1 MPKRTRRRAYY
12 NEFEPYAAEWLRNL
26 IREGLISNGDV
37 DERSI
42 LDVTAQDIKEY
53 TQVHLFAG
61 IGGWSYAIRLA
72 GWEDDESVWTGSCP
86 CPPFSSAGKRQACPS
101 CEEHA
106 AVPHPYKTGIFVCSM
121 CDRQWY
127 ADERHLWPEM
137 LRLISE
143 CRPAVC
149 FGEQVASSDG
159 RLWLAGV
166 RATLE
171 ALGYGVG
178 AADLCAAG
186 IGAPHIRQRLWWVA
200 DSKCDAS
207 KQGWATD
214 ESREGTG
221 AQDTGTS
228 TQSGRCGVFGRVA
241 NSTSRGSIKTA
252 RPVEANQ
259 DGPTDARP
267 DVPGQHAQGL
277 SGRGRSRGVGDTDK
291 CREGPVRGVQ
301 KMPRIERE
309 GSACGL
315 GNSAG
320 KQVGS
325 SGQSRRQPDA
335 NFWSDFDLV
344 ACADGK
350 LRRIESGTF
359 PLAHRIS
366 ARVGKLRAYGNA
378 IVPQVAAEFVKAY
391 METVK

>member
-1 MPKRTRRRAYY
+1 MPKRTKRRAYY
-12 NEFEPYAAEWLRNL
+12 NEFEPYTAEWLRNL
-26 IREGLISNGDV
+26 IRDGLISNGDV

-61 IGGWSYAIRLA
+61 IGGWSYALRLA
-72 GWEDDESVWTGSCP
+72 GWKDDASAWTGSCP
-86 CPPFSSAGKRQACPS
+86 CPPFSSVGKRQACPS

-178 AADLCAAG
+178 CADLCAAG
-186 IGAPHIRQRLWWVA
+186 VGAPHIRQRLWWV
-200 DSKCDAS
+200 
-207 KQGWATD
+207 
-214 ESREGTG
+214 
-221 AQDTGTS
+221 
-228 TQSGRCGVFGRVA
+228 
-241 NSTSRGSIKTA
+241 
-252 RPVEANQ
+252 
-259 DGPTDARP
+259 
-267 DVPGQHAQGL
+267 
-277 SGRGRSRGVGDTDK
+277 GDTD
-291 CREGPVRGVQ
+291 
-301 KMPRIERE
+301 
-309 GSACGL
+309 
-315 GNSAG
+315 NS
-320 KQVGS
+320 VGYEIS
-325 SGQSRRQPDA
+325 SISQRQGAEPSGG
-335 NFWSDFDLV
+335 FWNDFDLV
-344 ACADGK
+344 SCADGK
-350 LRRIESGTF
+350 QRRVESGIF
-359 PLAHRIS
+359 PLVYGVP
-366 ARVGKLRAYGNA
+366 ARVGKMRAYGNA
-378 IVPQVAAEFVKAY
+378 ICPQVATEFVKAY